1 MTKCEACGTE
11 IKDDAK
17 RFCSEACRGIFM
29 EALRH
34 GTRRSPGRTAAKR
47 RRRRGR

>member
-1 MTKCEACGTE
+1 MEKCERCGSE
-11 IKDDAK
+11 LKADRQ

-29 EALRH
+29 EQARH
-34 GTRRSPGRTAAKR
+34 GPRRSPGRTTAKR

>member
-1 MTKCEACGTE
+1 MTKCETCGNALKT
-11 IKDDAK
+11 DTQ
-17 RFCSEACRGIFM
+17 RFCSDACRSIFM
-29 EALRH
+29 EKKLH

>member
-1 MTKCEACGTE
+1 MMTCEACGTAL
-11 IKDDAK
+11 KDNVK

-29 EALRH
+29 ERLRH
-34 GTRRSPGRTAAKR
+34 GTRRQPGRTTAKR

>member
-11 IKDDAK
+11 LKDDAK

-29 EALRH
+29 ERLRH

>member
-1 MTKCEACGTE
+1 MAKCEMCGNDLKSETQ
-11 IKDDAK
+11 

-29 EALRH
+29 EKARH
-34 GTRRSPGRTAAKR
+34 GTRRSPGRTTAKR

>member
-1 MTKCEACGTE
+1 MVHCETCGKELKPET
-11 IKDDAK
+11 A
-17 RFCSEACRGIFM
+17 RFCGDACRGIFM
-29 EALRH
+29 ERKHH

>member
-1 MTKCEACGTE
+1 MAKCERCGSD
-11 IKDDAK
+11 IKAEAQ

-29 EALRH
+29 EKVRH
-34 GTRRSPGRTAAKR
+34 GTRRSPGRTTAKR

>member
-1 MTKCEACGTE
+1 MMKCEMCG
-11 IKDDAK
+11 KDLEAGAT

-29 EALRH
+29 ERQRH
-34 GTRRSPGRTAAKR
+34 GSRRSPGRTTAKR